1 MRKAARNRAALPGN
15 WLDLEPW
22 PVAYARK
29 EKAIM
34 PWEYLTGS
42 LNSGENNDLQVFIK
56 DQGWVDA
63 NDLGQDG
70 WEMLSVVHKN
80 PSDLTSNNV
89 GIFKRFVEPDEEDE
103 QAQ

>member
-1 MRKAARNRAALPGN
+1 
-15 WLDLEPW
+15 
-22 PVAYARK
+22 
-29 EKAIM
+29 M

-70 WEMLSVVHKN
+70 WEMLSVTRRN
-80 PSDLTSNNV
+80 PTDLTSNDI
-89 GIFKRFVEPDEEDE
+89 GIFKRFVELDEE
-103 QAQ
+103 